1 MTGYFRDESFRAVD
15 CTGTDNQ
22 TQNNRKKICI
32 KIQNQS
38 INQEIFNVAK
48 IAISHY

>member
-1 MTGYFRDESFRAVD
+1 MSRYAIYLYYLLLQCHSIAKSVLLLYLVV
-15 CTGTDNQ
+15 
-22 TQNNRKKICI
+22 
-32 KIQNQS
+32 NQS